1 MFSAF
6 QGADLSYVFCT
17 HDAAPVIKSYS
28 PELIVYP
35 VLWVK
40 MINSKLFVSEKV
52 NIVFY
57 ADQCIWV
64 KKKAVLL
71 MKIYA

>member
-1 MFSAF
+1 MNCPCKRHYINTRFRFLIVGMTCTAF

-35 VLWVK
+35 VL
-40 MINSKLFVSEKV
+40 
-52 NIVFY
+52 
-57 ADQCIWV
+57 
-64 KKKAVLL
+64 
-71 MKIYA
+71 